1 MKNHDS
7 GRGRLFRVLAA
18 AAAVCLML
26 GLTAGCGGEQ
36 KPDTS
41 GGTARTDGAFRETV
55 RDLGEKTIKL
65 ASFWNEWQAGES
77 ASTVQQEC
85 AKTIEAIKKDYNCH
99 IELVTLRD
107 SYQQD
112 INTAIASGIIY
123 ANILTLQTEHSSIF
137 SSGNIAPVKDIAALD
152 VAGNPW
158 NATVGA
164 VATRGGVQYG
174 LGFIMPQQDSIN
186 RAVLTF
192 NKELASQY
200 GIEDLYQLVRDG
212 QWTFDK
218 FREISQQ
225 VVTRSNGK
233 VYGLIDGYHCFGNMA
248 HANGIELVKT
258 ENGRLVFNGTSEPVL
273 NALQFMQD
281 YNRAGLL
288 DMKDYVGNDYGLAEA
303 NVFMSRKTLFHMS
316 DFWVVSQVFSSGMPD
331 DYGVLPLPKGP
342 DADKNVGVAS
352 NARYF
357 SFIKGDPDIEDAA
370 AVLVA
375 IANRNAITGK
385 EWIDRQAVDNLRDD
399 ESIEMLQIMLDNEV
413 TMAMQMIMPL
423 EYSMATQEVIY
434 AMSKT
439 PKQAMEEVAPV
450 IQAHLDENYNRSTNG

>member
-55 RDLGEKTIKL
+55 RDLGGKTIKL

-174 LGFIMPQQDSIN
+174 LGFIMPQQDSI
-186 RAVLTF
+186 RSWHRST
-192 NKELASQY
+192 ASR
-200 GIEDLYQLVRDG
+200 IC
-212 QWTFDK
+212 
-218 FREISQQ
+218 ISW
-225 VVTRSNGK
+225 
-233 VYGLIDGYHCFGNMA
+233 C
-248 HANGIELVKT
+248 
-258 ENGRLVFNGTSEPVL
+258 GT
-273 NALQFMQD
+273 A
-281 YNRAGLL
+281 
-288 DMKDYVGNDYGLAEA
+288 
-303 NVFMSRKTLFHMS
+303 
-316 DFWVVSQVFSSGMPD
+316 SG
-331 DYGVLPLPKGP
+331 
-342 DADKNVGVAS
+342 
-352 NARYF
+352 
-357 SFIKGDPDIEDAA
+357 
-370 AVLVA
+370 
-375 IANRNAITGK
+375 
-385 EWIDRQAVDNLRDD
+385 
-399 ESIEMLQIMLDNEV
+399 
-413 TMAMQMIMPL
+413 
-423 EYSMATQEVIY
+423 
-434 AMSKT
+434 
-439 PKQAMEEVAPV
+439 
-450 IQAHLDENYNRSTNG
+450 RSTNSARSRSRSSRGRTARSTA